1 MSGAA
6 PPTPPGGSGPSRGH
20 GPMDGSGIIAVRTGF
35 FRKTPRF
42 RKAPKRARP
51 AWALSL
57 ALLGFA
63 AAMGFGATWHRRS
76 LDRRFAETVRQNAA
90 VPADLKRL
98 RQELA
103 ESEADEKTLG
113 VKLDS
118 RLKYLESVK
127 SEDFFIVLDTVKK
140 RFRFQYGDRILREAA
155 AEPGPVTTIEAGK
168 RRWTFPPLS
177 GAFSIREKLQ
187 GADWAPPAWVYA
199 MNRAPVPQP
208 LPRIENGLGKYVI
221 VLSGDAV
228 IHSPPPADSPLKG
241 AKPGSFLVAEKD
253 LAAIWKRVGPRTRV
267 YVF

>member
-1 MSGAA
+1 
-6 PPTPPGGSGPSRGH
+6 
-20 GPMDGSGIIAVRTGF
+20 MDASGIIAVRTGF

-42 RKAPKRARP
+42 RQAPKRARP

-57 ALLGFA
+57 SLLGLA
-63 AAMGFGATWHRRS
+63 LAMGFGATWHRRS
-76 LDRRFAETVRQNAA
+76 LDRRFAETVRQSAA
-90 VPADLKRL
+90 VPADIKRL

-103 ESEADEKTLG
+103 DSEADAKTLG
-113 VKLDS
+113 AALDS

-127 SEDFFIVLDTVKK
+127 SEDFFLVLDTAKK
-140 RFRFQYGDRILREAA
+140 RFRFQYGDRILREAP
-155 AEPGPVTTIEAGK
+155 AEPGPVKTIEAGK

-199 MNRAPVPQP
+199 MNRAPLPDP
-208 LPRIENGLGKYVI
+208 LPRVANGLGKYVI

-228 IHSPPPADSPLKG
+228 IHSPPSAESPLKG
-241 AKPGSFLVAEKD
+241 AKPGSFLVPEKD